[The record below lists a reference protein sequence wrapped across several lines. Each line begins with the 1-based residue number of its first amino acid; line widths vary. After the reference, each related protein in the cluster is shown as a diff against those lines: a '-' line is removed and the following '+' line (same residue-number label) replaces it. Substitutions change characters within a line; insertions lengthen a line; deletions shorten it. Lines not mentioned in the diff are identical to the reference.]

1 MPFITV
7 ASQILRKRSLTLVKQ
22 YKGYK
27 MGRTPTQ
34 LVTEQEFYM
43 DGYLRQNLEYIKEAI
58 NKHDMDMVGLVD
70 GYEGVGKSVLA
81 MQIGY
86 FVDPSLT
93 LDRITFNAEQFK
105 EQILKAGKGQCVIF
119 DEAITGLFNREA
131 VQQMNILLI
140 KMMAQIR
147 QKNLLVLIVLPSFFD
162 LDKNIALWRSK
173 FLVHSYFGK
182 GFKRG
187 QFRFYGHKKKIELYT
202 DDYCKKR
209 YFYPSRENAYDFHG
223 SFTNHYVTSEKKYRA
238 KKETGLT
245 ESDYEKVSLK
255 RTRLQRDS
263 YILFLSNMGMTQED
277 IAELSD
283 LLDEGTTQMQISRIL
298 VKHNNASNVKQ
309 IPTILKSKYE
319 EKFVSQVS
327 PPIEKIEELPEITI
341 DDTKFRKK
349 ISNITK

>member
-1 MPFITV
+1 
-7 ASQILRKRSLTLVKQ
+7 
-22 YKGYK
+22 
-27 MGRTPTQ
+27 
-34 LVTEQEFYM
+34 M
-43 DGYLRQNLEYIKEAI
+43 DGYMRRNLDYIKDAI

-70 GYEGVGKSVLA
+70 GYEGVGKSVMA

-86 FVDPSLT
+86 YVDPTLT
-93 LDRITFNAEQFK
+93 LDRIAFNSEQFK
-105 EQILKAGKGQCVIF
+105 KEILKAKKGQCVIF

-131 VQQMNILLI
+131 IQQMNILLI

-173 FLVHSYFGK
+173 FLVHCYFGK

-209 YFYPSRENAYDFHG
+209 YFYPSRENARDFFG
-223 SFTNHYVTSEKKYRA
+223 SFTNHYVVSEKKYRA
-238 KKETGLT
+238 KKHQGLE
-245 ESDYEKVSLK
+245 ESDYERVSLR

-263 YILFLSNMGMTQED
+263 YIIFLSNMGMTQED

-283 LLDEGTTQMQISRIL
+283 ILDEGIHQTQINKIL
-298 VKHNNASNVKQ
+298 TKHIQAVSVKN
-309 IPTILKSKYE
+309 IPTKLKSKYE
-319 EKFVSQVS
+319 EKFMPKVS
-327 PPIEKIEELPEITI
+327 PSIEKQEDLPKIVV
-341 DDTKFRKK
+341 DDVKARK
-349 ISNITK
+349 NIKNINK